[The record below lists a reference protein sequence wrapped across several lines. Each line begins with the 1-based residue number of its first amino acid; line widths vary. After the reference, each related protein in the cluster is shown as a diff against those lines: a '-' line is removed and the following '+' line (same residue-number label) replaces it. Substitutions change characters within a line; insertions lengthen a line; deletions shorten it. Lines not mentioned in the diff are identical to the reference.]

1 MTRRTILIAAVLF
14 ACFSLKAYTQTSE
27 KDKDIDISTI
37 IQVAQREYYVNNN
50 YDKAMVILSKA
61 AKYLGLK
68 NDSKYQEIVDVNWF
82 QIKFTL
88 LEKGAISAQPF
99 VENLMKGIEAYHA
112 NLSNGFSLY
121 DNAVNLMLSDNISK
135 HFIYYPNG
143 IQVIDSMLD
152 SFTRVYKEDFLG
164 EQHFRMFQNLKSYI
178 NLLNGDIKSALNLL
192 SEVME
197 KADEYEKIAYAMNYG
212 HVLFFSKQG
221 TEKTIEQYKGA
232 LKLNEEFIA
241 KSLLMDFQTLRQYNL
256 DVSGLKNYENQ
267 VRTNYVK
274 KFYKRPYITEIKNNS
289 EAEKVGLKVG
299 DIIELYNN
307 DLVYDIEMFGIERMS
322 ERFKPNL
329 KPREI
334 KILRNGQRLTFTVNP
349 GLLGVYLEYEK

>member
-1 MTRRTILIAAVLF
+1 MTRRTILIVAVLF
-14 ACFSLKAYTQTSE
+14 ACFSLKAYSQTLE
-27 KDKDIDISTI
+27 KDKDIDVSTI

-50 YDKAMVILSKA
+50 YDKAMAILSKA

-88 LEKGAISAQPF
+88 LEKGAISAQPL

-112 NLSNGFSLY
+112 NLSNGFSFY

-143 IQVIDSMLD
+143 IQVIGSMLD
-152 SFTRVYKEDFLG
+152 SFIKIYQEDFLG
-164 EQHFRMFQNLKSYI
+164 EQNLRMFQNSKSYI
-178 NLLNGDIKSALNLL
+178 DLLNGDVKSALSLL
-192 SEVME
+192 SEIME
-197 KADEYEKIAYAMNYG
+197 KADEYEKDKPDVNYG
-212 HVLFFSKQG
+212 HALFFSKQG
-221 TEKTIEQYKGA
+221 VEKAIEQYKGA
-232 LKLNEEFIA
+232 LKLDEEFIA

-322 ERFKPNL
+322 ERFKQNL
-329 KPREI
+329 KSREV
-334 KILRNGQRLTFTVNP
+334 KVLRNGTRLTFTVTP
-349 GLLGVYLEYEK
+349 GLLGVYMDYEK